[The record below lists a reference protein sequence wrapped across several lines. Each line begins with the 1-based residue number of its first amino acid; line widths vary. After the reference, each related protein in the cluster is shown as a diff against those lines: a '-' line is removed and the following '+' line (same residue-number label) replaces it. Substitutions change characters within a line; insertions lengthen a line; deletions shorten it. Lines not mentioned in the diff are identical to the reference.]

1 MAEVCTVITA
11 EPAPVVTT
19 SVDVQVNTGYK
30 QILRPIDSTNA
41 IYEDGATNQYTKLT
55 LPATTGS
62 YTSVLATAFLYIA
75 TDQPVSVKLTMT
87 DDTVVT
93 LAVNQ
98 VLVIDSAT
106 KGFQLLN
113 TGAVV
118 ANVRLAVVGA

>member
-11 EPAPVVTT
+11 ESAPVVTT

-41 IYEDGATNQYTKLT
+41 IYEDGATNQYTKLA
-55 LPATTGS
+55 LPAATGS
-62 YTSVLATAFLYIA
+62 YTSALATAFLYIV
-75 TDQPVSVKLTMT
+75 TDQPVSVKLTMP

-98 VLVIDSAT
+98 VLVVDSAT